1 MTPASDRE
9 SVFTLEATPIK
20 FGPGAAADAG
30 WELKRLGVKRALL
43 VTDPGVAAIGHPEQV
58 RASIEA
64 EGIEVV
70 VFDRARV
77 EPTLDS
83 FQEAADFA
91 RDAEVDGFVSVGGGS
106 SIDTAKVADLITTH
120 PAPVMDYV
128 NPPVGEGRKPPSP
141 LRPHLAI
148 PTTSGTGAEATT
160 VAVLDIPDMKV
171 KTGISHRYLRPAQ
184 GIVDPELVRT
194 LPAEVTSSTGLDVIC
209 HAAESF
215 LSRPYDERE
224 RPASP
229 DERPPYQGANPVADV
244 WSAKALEYGGRYL
257 RRAVADA
264 DDLEARGAMMLAATM
279 AGVGFGSAGVHIPHA
294 CAYPIAGLKHAY
306 QPPGYPDDHPF
317 VPHGHSV
324 IVTAPAAF
332 RFTYEAAPERHHR
345 VAELLAGGLVEDPS
359 ADTLP
364 EVLRALMR
372 DVGAPRGIAEL
383 GYDERD
389 VAALVEGA
397 LKQERLLVVS
407 PREVTGDDL
416 GHILNASMANW

>member
-1 MTPASDRE
+1 M
-9 SVFTLEATPIK
+9 
-20 FGPGAAADAG
+20 
-30 WELKRLGVKRALL
+30 
-43 VTDPGVAAIGHPEQV
+43 
-58 RASIEA
+58 
-64 EGIEVV
+64 VV
-70 VFDRARV
+70 YDRARV

-83 FQEAADFA
+83 FQDAADFA

-264 DDLEARGAMMLAATM
+264 EDLEARGAMMLAATM

-306 QPPGYPDDHPF
+306 QPPGYPHDHPF

-332 RFTYEAAPERHHR
+332 RFTYEAAPERHHQ
-345 VAELLAGGLVEDPS
+345 VAGLLAGEPFADAG

-364 EVLRALMR
+364 DVLRALMR
-372 DVGAPRGIAEL
+372 DVDAPRGIAEL
-383 GYDERD
+383 GYDEND
-389 VAALVEGA
+389 VPALVEGA
-397 LKQERLLVVS
+397 LKQQRLLVVS
-407 PREVTGDDL
+407 PRESPATTS
-416 GHILNASMANW
+416 ATSSTRP